1 MHVGSRLPCRQP
13 LGTKSRKI
21 TLVFQCADCKCLWP
35 WLQPQCW
42 PGDRVCPALWITARK
57 SEWTETPGTCKFQGG
72 TECSNWGLR
81 DHGSHPFWMKQDQK
95 WLLLGARSHRQEV
108 MKRSM
113 PALDSQPRT
122 VCPGSHWPLTV
133 FPAGKQAG
141 AGDQTQGLTSWACVP
156 STTKRHL

>member
-35 WLQPQCW
+35 RLQPQCW
-42 PGDRVCPALWITARK
+42 PGDRACPALWITARK
-57 SEWTETPGTCKFQGG
+57 ADRTETPVTCKFQDG
-72 TECSNWGLR
+72 TECSNWEGLR
-81 DHGSHPFWMKQDQK
+81 EPWISSFLDEERPEMIPICP
-95 WLLLGARSHRQEV
+95 RSHRQEV

-113 PALDSQPRT
+113 PALDSQPRAD
-122 VCPGSHWPLTV
+122 CPGSHWPLTA

-141 AGDQTQGLTSWACVP
+141 AGDQTQGLTS
-156 STTKRHL
+156 